1 MIVNLLTSILLGLIS
16 CLIFRK
22 VSKYFNLVDVPDGV
36 RKTHKGL
43 IPLGGGLAIAFTFIL
58 SVLIYVEVN
67 HFFLVLSLCSLIL
80 LFVGLVD
87 DFLALPISV
96 RLITQILV
104 SWCVI
109 IFTDVY
115 IKDLGDLL
123 GLGNIY
129 LGQLGIPLTIFMVVG
144 VCNAFNMLDGM
155 DGLVSMISLMALICL
170 TTILYFNEF
179 NYSWSIALIGG
190 VTTFFL
196 FNLGLFGKKFQIFLG
211 DSGAMPLGFFLAW
224 VLVSFSQQPTK
235 AIEPVSAIW
244 VILIPLIDAL
254 SVFYRR
260 LRLGKGIFLG
270 DRNHIHYIL
279 LDGGV
284 TKSAALLIL
293 FLISLIGCLVV
304 LYFSFFPTQPS
315 YLFYGFLT
323 LWVFYLLLTKAS
335 LRK

>member
-1 MIVNLLTSILLGLIS
+1 MLLNLITSILLGLVS
-16 CLIFRK
+16 CVVFRK
-22 VSKYFNLVDVPDGV
+22 ISKLLNLVDVPDGI

-43 IPLGGGLAIAFTFIL
+43 IPLGGGLAIAFTFFL
-58 SVLIYVEVN
+58 SVLIYVEIN
-67 HFFLVLSLCSLIL
+67 HFFLILSLCSLIL

-87 DFLALPISV
+87 DFLSLPVSV
-96 RLITQILV
+96 RLIAQILV
-104 SWCVI
+104 SWVVI

-123 GLGNIY
+123 GLGHIY

-170 TTILYFNEF
+170 AVILYFNDL
-179 NYSWSIALIGG
+179 NYSWSIALIGA
-190 VTTFFL
+190 VSAFFV
-196 FNLGLFGKKFQIFLG
+196 FNLGLFGKKFQMFLG
-211 DSGAMPLGFFLAW
+211 DSGAIPLGFFLAW
-224 VLVSFSQQPTK
+224 VLVSFSQQPVK
-235 AIEPVSAIW
+235 IIEPVSAIW

-254 SVFYRR
+254 SAFYRR
-260 LRLGKGIFLG
+260 LRLGQGIFLG

-284 TKSAALLIL
+284 TKGSTLLVL
-293 FLISLIGCLVV
+293 FFLSLLGCLVV
-304 LYFSFFPTQPS
+304 LYFSFSPTQPS

-323 LWVFYLLLTKAS
+323 LWIFYLLLTKAPS
-335 LRK
+335 KK